1 MHTSRK
7 RPPPP
12 WQRDHSAPQH
22 PVGRARRRFPSA
34 EGTVVEPPA
43 RYRRAF
49 DGAGDRG
56 GLEERRASSDAG
68 VQLRRRRSTPMERLR
83 RNPVRHGV
91 IGLTVM
97 GAATPLAIARNNQM
111 RTDPTH
117 ERQALMPEVSPVPN
131 LKLTDHAVG
140 QAWREARVEVAEAK
154 ATDRDTVIQ
163 RNVQRYK
170 EYTIPQDLAE
180 DIYDIAL
187 AEEIDPDVAFGLVRT
202 ESAFKNS
209 ATSHV
214 GAIGLTQLMPSTAR
228 WIDKEVTP
236 RDLRDQRTNLRIGF
250 KYLNDLMK
258 KYDGDAELALLAY
271 NRGPG
276 TVDRILKRGGNPD
289 NGYADMVLRDATPD
303 AHPTKNAGG

>member
-1 MHTSRK
+1 MQTSRK
-7 RPPPP
+7 RSTAP
-12 WQRDHSAPQH
+12 WERGNDATPQH
-22 PVGRARRRFPSA
+22 PVGRARRRFPSEA
-34 EGTVVEPPA
+34 VEPPA

-49 DGAGDRG
+49 DGAGDHTHERRG
-56 GLEERRASSDAG
+56 GVDGG
-68 VQLRRRRSTPMERLR
+68 VQLRRNRSNSAMDRLR

-91 IGLTVM
+91 IGLTVV

-111 RTDPTH
+111 RNDPAH
-117 ERQALMPEVSPVPN
+117 ERQALLPEVAKMPD
-131 LKLTDHAVG
+131 LKLTDGAVG
-140 QAWREARVEVAEAK
+140 HAWRDARVEVAENK
-154 ATDRDTVIQ
+154 ASNRDTVIQ
-163 RNVQRYK
+163 RNVERYK
-170 EYTIPQDLAE
+170 EYTIPRDLAE

-187 AEEIDPDVAFGLVRT
+187 AEDIDPDVAFGLVRT

-214 GAIGLTQLMPSTAR
+214 GAMGLTQLMPATAR
-228 WIDKEVTP
+228 WIDPDVTT

-276 TVDRILKRGGNPD
+276 TVDRIIKRGGNPD
-289 NGYADMVLRDATPD
+289 NGYPDMVLRDATPD
-303 AHPTKNAGG
+303 AHPKQKH

>member
-12 WQRDHSAPQH
+12 WERDHHAPQH
-22 PVGRARRRFPSA
+22 PVGRARRRFPSSEA
-34 EGTVVEPPA
+34 GYPEPPA

-49 DGAGDRG
+49 DGAGDTG
-56 GLEERRASSDAG
+56 HGERRSTVDTG
-68 VQLRRRRSTPMERLR
+68 VQLRRRRSSAMDRLR

-91 IGLTVM
+91 IGLTVV

-111 RTDPTH
+111 RTDPAH
-117 ERQALMPEVSPVPN
+117 ERQALLPEVARVPDM
-131 LKLTDHAVG
+131 KLTDHAVG
-140 QAWREARVEVAEAK
+140 QAWREARVEVAENK
-154 ATDRDTVIQ
+154 ASDRDTVIQ
-163 RNVQRYK
+163 RNVERYR
-170 EYTIPQDLAE
+170 EYTIPRDLAE

-187 AEEIDPDVAFGLVRT
+187 AEDIDPDVAFGLVRT
-202 ESAFKNS
+202 ESAFKNT

-214 GAIGLTQLMPSTAR
+214 GAIGLTQLMPATAR
-228 WIDKEVTP
+228 WIDKDVSP

-289 NGYADMVLRDATPD
+289 NGYPDMVLRDATPD
-303 AHPTKNAGG
+303 ATPSKH

>member
-1 MHTSRK
+1 MQTTSRK

-12 WQRDHSAPQH
+12 WERDHSAPLH
-22 PVGRARRRFPSA
+22 PVGRARRRFPA
-34 EGTVVEPPA
+34 EAGPAEPPA

-49 DGAGDRG
+49 DGAGDLVG
-56 GLEERRASSDAG
+56 ERRHSSDAG
-68 VQLRRRRSTPMERLR
+68 VQLKRRRGNSAMDRLR

-91 IGLTVM
+91 IGLAVV

-111 RTDPTH
+111 RNDPAH
-117 ERQALMPEVSPVPN
+117 ERQALLPEVGRMPDM
-131 LKLTDHAVG
+131 KLTDQAVG
-140 QAWREARVEVAEAK
+140 HAWREARMEVADNK
-154 ATDRDTVIQ
+154 ASDRDTVIQ
-163 RNVQRYK
+163 RNVERYK
-170 EYTIPQDLAE
+170 EYTIPRDLAE

-228 WIDKEVTP
+228 WLDPDITP

-250 KYLNDLMK
+250 KYLKDLMQ

-289 NGYADMVLRDATPD
+289 NGYPDMVLRDATPD
-303 AHPTKNAGG
+303 ATPNGGH

>member
-1 MHTSRK
+1 MQTSRK

-12 WQRDHSAPQH
+12 WERGTNPAPQH
-22 PVGRARRRFPSA
+22 PVGRARRRFPSQA
-34 EGTVVEPPA
+34 AEPPA

-49 DGAGDRG
+49 DGAGDHTH
-56 GLEERRASSDAG
+56 ERRGSVDSG
-68 VQLRRRRSTPMERLR
+68 VQMRRRRSSPMDRLR

-91 IGLTVM
+91 IGLTVV

-111 RTDPTH
+111 RTDPAH
-117 ERQALMPEVSPVPN
+117 ERQALLPEVAPMPG
-131 LKLTDHAVG
+131 LRLTDHAVG
-140 QAWREARVEVAEAK
+140 QAWREARVEAAESK
-154 ATDRDTVIQ
+154 ASERDTVIQ
-163 RNVQRYK
+163 RNVERYAS
-170 EYTIPQDLAE
+170 YDIPRDLAE

-187 AEEIDPDVAFGLVRT
+187 AEDIDPDLAFGLVRT

-228 WIDKEVTP
+228 WIKKDVTP

-250 KYLNDLMK
+250 KYLNDLIQ

-276 TVDRILKRGGNPD
+276 TVDRILKRGGDPD
-289 NGYADMVLRDATPD
+289 NGYPDMVLRDATPD
-303 AHPTKNAGG
+303 AHPTKH

>member
-1 MHTSRK
+1 MQTSRK
-7 RPPPP
+7 RPPAP
-12 WQRDHSAPQH
+12 WERGNNPAPQH
-22 PVGRARRRFPSA
+22 PVGRARRRFPSQA
-34 EGTVVEPPA
+34 AEPPA
-43 RYRRAF
+43 RYLRAF
-49 DGAGDRG
+49 DGAGDHHHHG
-56 GLEERRASSDAG
+56 PHERRGNVDAG
-68 VQLRRRRSTPMERLR
+68 VKLRRRPPSAMERLR

-91 IGLTVM
+91 IGLTVV

-111 RTDPTH
+111 RTDPSH
-117 ERQALMPEVSPVPN
+117 ERQALLPEVARVPDM
-131 LKLTDHAVG
+131 KLTDAAVG

-154 ATDRDTVIQ
+154 ASDRDTVIQ
-163 RNVQRYK
+163 RNVERYK
-170 EYTIPQDLAE
+170 EYTIPRDLAE

-214 GAIGLTQLMPSTAR
+214 GAMGLTQLMPATAR
-228 WIDKEVTP
+228 WIDPDVTP

-289 NGYADMVLRDATPD
+289 NGYPDMVLRDATPD
-303 AHPTKNAGG
+303 ATPSKH